1 MKQSMNNRV
10 GFVVKRKK
18 ITAYN
23 ALIGLYII
31 MPIIDS
37 ISGAYH
43 DVYPVGQIYRIVVMA
58 YMIIYWAKFR

>member
-43 DVYPVGQIYRIVVMA
+43 DVYPLDRYTEL
-58 YMIIYWAKFR
+58 